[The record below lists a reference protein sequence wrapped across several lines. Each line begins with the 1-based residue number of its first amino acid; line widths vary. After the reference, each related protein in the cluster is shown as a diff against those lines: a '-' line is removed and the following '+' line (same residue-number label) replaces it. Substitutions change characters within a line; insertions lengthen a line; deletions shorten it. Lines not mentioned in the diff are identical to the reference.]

1 MLDEPEKLGHS
12 RILRSVRWSLLHPP
26 KGRIAVELD
35 WLESRLAKAGD
46 VDKVLQEASGRL
58 CEAFKADRVTIY
70 RANPEGTHLSSVV
83 QSGIESFGTVKV
95 RIDSGRSVAGYVGA
109 TKKPLNI
116 RDAYDDAELA
126 PLQMQHKMFKAVDE
140 RTGFRTTQVLA
151 APVLSSDGKLLG
163 VVEFLNRLDER
174 RFPTSCETDLK
185 ELCATLA
192 TAFEKQREPAT

>member
-1 MLDEPEKLGHS
+1 
-12 RILRSVRWSLLHPP
+12 
-26 KGRIAVELD
+26 
-35 WLESRLAKAGD
+35 
-46 VDKVLQEASGRL
+46 
-58 CEAFKADRVTIY
+58 
-70 RANPEGTHLSSVV
+70 
-83 QSGIESFGTVKV
+83 VKV

-163 VVEFLNRLDER
+163 VVEFLNRLDGR
-174 RFPTSCETDLK
+174 RFPATCEAELK
-185 ELCATLA
+185 QVLRRAGGRLREAAGNRHLA
-192 TAFEKQREPAT
+192 HPLSQGASKVAA

>member
-1 MLDEPEKLGHS
+1 MEF
-12 RILRSVRWSLLHPP
+12 
-26 KGRIAVELD
+26 D
-35 WLESRLAKAGD
+35 WLQALLAKATD
-46 VDKVLQEASGRL
+46 PDQALRDSAGRI
-58 CEAFKADRVTIY
+58 CEVFKADRVTIY
-70 RANPEGTHLSSVV
+70 RATPDGMALSSIV

-126 PLQMQHKMFKAVDE
+126 PLDMAHKMFKAVDE

-151 APVLSSDGKLLG
+151 APVLSPGNKLLG
-163 VVEFLNRLDER
+163 VVELLNRLDGR

-185 ELCATLA
+185 QLCTLLA
-192 TAFEKQREPAT
+192 TAFEKQKVPAA